1 MAYYRVSEDQ
11 RVLVAA
17 NFGKEAV
24 ELEPEYPVE
33 CTILSNKNRVEK
45 PKQML
50 NLESCEVI
58 VLELFQ
64 EEKSE

>member
-1 MAYYRVSEDQ
+1 MAYYRMSEDQ

-17 NFGKEAV
+17 NCGKEAV
-24 ELEPEYPVE
+24 ELELEYPVE

-50 NLESCEVI
+50 KLESCEVI

>member
-1 MAYYRVSEDQ
+1 MAYYRMSEDQ

-24 ELEPEYPVE
+24 ELELEYPVK

-50 NLESCEVI
+50 KLESCEVI
-58 VLELFQ
+58 VLQ
-64 EEKSE
+64 CAG